1 VLTEDG
7 ARSFVNGNW
16 TEVDVLGFIGTKKMD
31 VETPPVGGMGHID
44 FIGTVHEG
52 ELYYT
57 VVYEVRE
64 GSSSN
69 SLQGAPQATPKH
81 IVIQSYL
88 ADGTF
93 LFQKRVENAR
103 SPKVVVSADPSSRA
117 NGWVMVFYQ
126 VTGTGEIKGKA
137 FHPLNAL
144 LGGELDSGIF
154 PSKFFALESIGNSE
168 EGVQM
173 RYTRLGAS
181 ADGIGRYHVV
191 TQMLPTDQYVFLT
204 QEAGSVKAYLR
215 NAGLA
220 GGGPQTLVGGLGPGP
235 NTWQGEALDVAVQ
248 GSVIL
253 FLYTVFDTNAP
264 TGQMS
269 SEIYFERWTSTLG
282 VRRWGLDPV
291 HVGASRTYTHGGI
304 AAGGAEAA
312 WMVHDSGETGYQANK
327 VDPVDWEKVRDPD
340 TGILYEIVSMGTGIG
355 NGVQNLWH
363 HRLAS
368 RPVFFENKLYC
379 AVQQWADYTP
389 LSRDLKANPDFQS
402 ILGAQKPK
410 TTVLACLDY
419 DSNSIQPVAYVD
431 AGQSKTSEYGES
443 ELMVH
448 TPHIQ
453 IENGDLVFAN
463 RLVIRVED
471 MSMFFSSRDPGRR
484 QGALESPADA
494 QCRIHRVTKGSS
506 ATIQSTPLGDGLI
519 TSTAIPLWYD
529 GKFFGELGPLDAPEI
544 IRVRDI
550 RTSDAELDD
559 VLPQGFEPTDEGD
572 ADNWRQI
579 QIVLGYYD
587 AKGNKHRSAPST
599 TLWVQYLSEDDADSD
614 PNEAVTSWVGKSVEA
629 AFTWPLSMLPADLEY
644 FVEVYASDGISD
656 DPRLIDVDTIP
667 LGVSPSINHKRWST
681 GGDVIVEFQLIRDA
695 LIQGTTEF
703 KNPPR
708 TSRAVYTSGGT
719 LTSDP
724 WPSFNQSVS
733 TSTRLWVLDAANK
746 GRVIPSKLFE
756 DFISPEY
763 NSTLTIRL
771 GDERNLTAI
780 GKLDD
785 KVVVFEPNNI
795 HVIYGEGPDNR
806 GQGQDFAVHYVTT
819 DVGCEDQ
826 ESVIETPAGLI
837 FYSKPRGFYLLDR
850 NLQIQFIGGGVEDL
864 AREID
869 VVTATLVPDKAE
881 VRFVFNGGPHFFTRK
896 GPSADTTDVDRPPKP
911 VFTNTVPLTEDA
923 ALSYN
928 YERGTWMVFTNYTAR
943 AATIYQN
950 KYTMLLSNWDVWQ
963 ESETRFDDPTG
974 LNLSVMVTPW
984 IKLSEQI
991 QSFERLWRMTF
1002 LGRYMSSLQDIGEP
1016 PFPLGSGPAYEAGDV
1031 QVTIYYDY
1039 ESSPS
1044 QTKTFYFQDFG
1055 YNPFNNPPNRA
1066 ERFQFE
1072 MSPTDGRGR
1081 CQAVKIHIAEK
1092 LSSDRGEGLT
1102 YKQGHG
1108 FEIVSIDFDVG
1119 VSPMRSLL
1127 PQKSKK

>member
-1 VLTEDG
+1 
-7 ARSFVNGNW
+7 
-16 TEVDVLGFIGTKKMD
+16 
-31 VETPPVGGMGHID
+31 
-44 FIGTVHEG
+44 
-52 ELYYT
+52 
-57 VVYEVRE
+57 
-64 GSSSN
+64 
-69 SLQGAPQATPKH
+69 
-81 IVIQSYL
+81 L

-93 LFQKRVENAR
+93 LFQKRVDNAR
-103 SPKVVVSADPSSRA
+103 SPKVVVHADPSQRA
-117 NGWVMVFYQ
+117 AGWTMVFYQ
-126 VTGTGEIKGKA
+126 ATGTDEIKGGSYQPWTN
-137 FHPLNAL
+137 FL
-144 LGGELDSGIF
+144 LDPVGSGIF

-191 TQMLPTDQYVFLT
+191 TQTLPTDQYVFLT
-204 QEAGSVKAYLR
+204 QEAGSVKAYR
-215 NAGLA
+215 RDSGLA
-220 GGGPQTLVGGLGPGP
+220 GGGPQTLWGGLGPGP
-235 NTWQGEALDVAVQ
+235 NTAQAEALDVAVQ
-248 GSVIL
+248 GAVIL
-253 FLYTVFDTNAP
+253 FLYTVFDTTPQAGPFGSVNFAS
-264 TGQMS
+264 QV
-269 SEIYFERWTSTLG
+269 YFERWTSTLG
-282 VRRWGLDPV
+282 TRRWGQEPV
-291 HVGASRTYTHGGI
+291 YDAINRTITHGGI
-304 AAGGAEAA
+304 AVGGSEAA
-312 WMVHDSGETGYQANK
+312 WMVHDSGKTGYQT
-327 VDPVDWEKVRDPD
+327 DPDDPMDFEEVRDPN
-340 TGILYEIVSMGTGIG
+340 TGIYYEIVSMGTGLG
-355 NGVQNLWH
+355 TGTQALWH

-368 RPVFFENKLYC
+368 RPIFFENKLYC

-389 LSRDLKANPDFQS
+389 LSRNLKAEPGFQS
-402 ILGAQKPK
+402 LLGAQKPK
-410 TTVLACLDY
+410 TTALVCLDHAN
-419 DSNSIQPVAYVD
+419 DSVQPVAYVD
-431 AGQSKTSEYGES
+431 AGQSKTAEYGES
-443 ELMVH
+443 ELVVH

-453 IENGDLVFAN
+453 IESGDLVFAN
-463 RLVIRVED
+463 RLVIHAED
-471 MSMFFSSRDPGRR
+471 MSMFFSSKLPGRR
-484 QGALESPADA
+484 QGNLESPADA
-494 QCRIHRVTKGSS
+494 QCRIHRVSKGSS
-506 ATIQSTPLGDGLI
+506 DTIQSTPLGDGLVA
-519 TSTAIPLWYD
+519 STAIPLWYD

-544 IRVRDI
+544 IRVTDSWTIEDERG
-550 RTSDAELDD
+550 A
-559 VLPQGFEPTDEGD
+559 LPQGFEPTDEGFD
-572 ADNWRQI
+572 QRWRQI

-587 AKGNKHRSAPST
+587 AKGNKHRSAPSSP
-599 TLWVQYLSEDDADSD
+599 LWVQYLSEEDADHD
-614 PNEAVTSWVGKSVEA
+614 PEVTQLLNWVGKEVTLN
-629 AFTWPLSMLPADLEY
+629 FTWPLSMLPADLEY

-667 LGVSPSINHKRWST
+667 LGASPS
-681 GGDVIVEFQLIRDA
+681 GGGTVLIRFQLIRDA
-695 LIQGTTEF
+695 ILAGDNEF

-708 TSRAVYTSGGT
+708 TSPGVYTSGGT

-724 WPSFNQSVS
+724 WPSFGQSVS
-733 TSTRLWVLDAANK
+733 TSTRLWALDAVNK
-746 GRVIPSKLFE
+746 GRVLPSKLFE